1 MIVDLAWALFT
12 GTAWL
17 FVIVWLAPF
26 LVANKRE
33 HRNKHLILALSV
45 IASLWP
51 VWSISALAW
60 VILIIYASLTEP
72 KLVFIQGP
80 EGRRGKDGQNGKDGK
95 PGQQGSSGRD
105 GLTPYELYM
114 INHIQNGKGHMM
126 SEGDFLDMVE
136 NPPAP
141 LSKRGFIRQQKGKLQ
156 STEE

>member
-17 FVIVWLAPF
+17 FVIIWLVPF

-33 HRNKHLILALSV
+33 HRNKYLILALSV

-80 EGRRGKDGQNGKDGK
+80 QGQPGRDGENGK
-95 PGQQGSSGRD
+95 PGEEGRAGRD
-105 GLTPYELYM
+105 GLTAYELYM
-114 INHIQNGKGHMM
+114 INQIQSGEAHIM
-126 SEGDFLDMVE
+126 SEEDFSETLK
-136 NPPAP
+136 NPPVP
-141 LSKRGFIRQQKGKLQ
+141 LSKKGFIRQRKGKL
-156 STEE
+156 